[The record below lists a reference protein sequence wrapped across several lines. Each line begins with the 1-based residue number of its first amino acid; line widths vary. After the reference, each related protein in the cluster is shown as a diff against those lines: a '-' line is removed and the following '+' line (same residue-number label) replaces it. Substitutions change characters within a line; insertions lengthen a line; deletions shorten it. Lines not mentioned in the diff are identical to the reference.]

1 MPVDNSA
8 GGLLA
13 ELRRE
18 VDRSLLRARNGIKH
32 AAGVDQAAVGLSPK
46 DVIWERD
53 RAQLWRYRG
62 RKVTKAPPVL
72 IVMSLVSRSY
82 ILDLR
87 PGNSFIE
94 LLLGAGLDVFMV
106 DWGAATAADSQNRL
120 ETYVDRYLPEAMEAA
135 CQEAGADDVTMI
147 GYCLGGLLALLYA
160 TRTDPR
166 LRSLVLMATPVDF
179 DHMGLL
185 AGLVRDGRINA
196 KEMTGPD
203 GNIPP
208 DAIKAAFRLRRP
220 TADVVRYVNLWE
232 NLWSD
237 EYVDSYQAMNR
248 WANDHVPL
256 AGAAAAQLIDLAVRK
271 NRLKAGSFRLGRR
284 TASLR
289 SVTCPLLNVMAE
301 RDDIVPLGAA
311 EPILGLVGSEL
322 REELRLPA
330 GHVAMVA
337 GQRAM
342 SQNVPQIVDWISR
355 RSEPVGRARR

>member
-1 MPVDNSA
+1 MV
-8 GGLLA
+8 
-13 ELRRE
+13 
-18 VDRSLLRARNGIKH
+18 
-32 AAGVDQAAVGLSPK
+32 
-46 DVIWERD
+46 WERD
-53 RAQLWRYRG
+53 RVQLWRYRG
-62 RKVTKAPPVL
+62 RTVTKAPPVL

-106 DWGAATAADSQNRL
+106 DWGSATAADSQNRL
-120 ETYVDRYLPEAMEAA
+120 ETYVDRYLPEAVSAA
-135 CQEAGADDVTMI
+135 CEEAGSDEVTMI
-147 GYCLGGLLALLYA
+147 GYCLGGVLALLYA
-160 TRTDPR
+160 SRGDAR

-237 EYVDSYQAMNR
+237 EYVESYQAMNR
-248 WANDHVPL
+248 WANDHVPF
-256 AGAAAAQLIDLAVRK
+256 AGAAAAQLVDQVVRK
-271 NRLKAGSFRLGRR
+271 NRLKEGSLRLGRR
-284 TASLR
+284 TAHLR
-289 SVTCPLLNVMAE
+289 SVTCPLLNVMAVK
-301 RDDIVPLGAA
+301 DDIVPLGAA

-337 GQRAM
+337 GRRAVTE
-342 SQNVPQIVDWISR
+342 NIPRIVAWIGK
-355 RSEPVGRARR
+355 RSDPVGSARS